1 MSQDLDV
8 ESDERQ
14 SLMEMQEMTGVVDD
28 DERRGYLMLNELLM
42 SENEDVDFR
51 EKDDHL
57 ICKDGN
63 EGSLDSMCV
72 EIPILVKDSSEGS

>member
-1 MSQDLDV
+1 MDV

-28 DERRGYLMLNELLM
+28 GERRGCLMLNELWML
-42 SENEDVDFR
+42 ENEDVDSR
-51 EKDDHL
+51 GKDDHL

-63 EGSLDSMCV
+63 EGSPDSMCV
-72 EIPILVKDSSEGS
+72 LNPILVKDLSEDS